1 MTQKEAQPRPCV
13 YRYLYLGEILYIG
26 WGFFIPRKQLFL
38 SEQFNSN
45 TAAYIRADGS

>member
-13 YRYLYLGEILYIG
+13 YRYWVRSYTDFG

-45 TAAYIRADGS
+45 TAAYIRADGL